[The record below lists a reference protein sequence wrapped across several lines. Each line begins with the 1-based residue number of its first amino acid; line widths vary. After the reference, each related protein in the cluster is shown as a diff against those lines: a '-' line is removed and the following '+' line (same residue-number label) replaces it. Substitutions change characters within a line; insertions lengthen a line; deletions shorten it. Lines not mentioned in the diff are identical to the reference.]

1 MQRLALKLGTLSAV
15 GLLSACANGPG
26 FYSLPEAIM
35 LAFPAVGVMNE
46 ARGTTPS
53 GAYETAAYTDL
64 MKHAEYEYVSMGDFK
79 DAIYHARKAIAVA
92 GGQDPAPQ
100 NPSER
105 VLPADTVAEIQDA
118 YTRLNAAYA
127 AGGKTK
133 DPEAAGVA
141 LGSFDC
147 WIEQQE
153 ENHQPDHIAAC
164 RDEFYAAL
172 AKLEE
177 AMKPE
182 PEPMMPAAQPEPFVL
197 FFAFDSALL
206 TAESESVINQAVAA
220 ASAAGAE
227 EFSVTGHADRA
238 GSEEYNA
245 RLSLQRANAVKDAL
259 LARGIGS
266 GAVSVAGRGESEPA
280 VPTADGVAE
289 QANRR
294 VIIIIQ

>member
-153 ENHQPDHIAAC
+153 ENFQPADIAAC
-164 RDEFYAAL
+164 RDAFFAAL

-177 AMKPE
+177 QPAQMGEMISLSSDVFFDFDKYNIKPDAAAILDDVAE
-182 PEPMMPAAQPEPFVL
+182 LLVGDTTTNILVWGHTDTAGPAAYNM
-197 FFAFDSALL
+197 AL
-206 TAESESVINQAVAA
+206 SI
-220 ASAAGAE
+220 
-227 EFSVTGHADRA
+227 R
-238 GSEEYNA
+238 
-245 RLSLQRANAVKDAL
+245 RANAVANYLETKGVAL
-259 LARGIGS
+259 NRMSIEGF
-266 GAVSVAGRGESEPA
+266 GETKLL
-280 VPTADGVAE
+280 VPTPDNTPNAE
-289 QANRR
+289 NRR
-294 VIIIIQ
+294 VEIRRR